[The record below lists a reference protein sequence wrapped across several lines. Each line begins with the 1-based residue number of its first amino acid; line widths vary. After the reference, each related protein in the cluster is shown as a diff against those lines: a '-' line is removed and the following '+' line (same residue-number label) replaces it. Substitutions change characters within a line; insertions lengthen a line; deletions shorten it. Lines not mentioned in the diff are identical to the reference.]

1 MGSAGAPTVAEKV
14 EAAGCEVIPLGHCAA
29 RNRVLRYH
37 RGQE

>member
-37 RGQE
+37 HEQE